1 MYIVRMENEIKPINE
16 TDNHFETYMKAV
28 KSNKCNETFNPNMLD
43 YTIDN
48 KSTIR
53 FEKIKA
59 LKNENTRIEEM
70 AKLLREIVNYEFPSE
85 FFEWLARDM
94 LGLKYKKWEIDE
106 MKRQY
111 RIKKKREIRK
121 QKQVYKKKPKNKKDE
136 RMKITTNNENPF
148 VLKF

>member
-1 MYIVRMENEIKPINE
+1 MHIVRMENKIEPMNEI
-16 TDNHFETYMKAV
+16 DNHFETYMKAK
-28 KSNKCNETFNPNMLD
+28 KSYNYNENFNPNMLD

-48 KSTIR
+48 KTTLR
-53 FEKIKA
+53 LEHIKA
-59 LKNENTRIEEM
+59 LKNETTKIEEM
-70 AKLLREIVNYEFPSE
+70 SKLLKENINYEFPSE

-111 RIKKKREIRK
+111 RIKKKREVRK
-121 QKQVYKKKPKNKKDE
+121 QKQVYKKKPKNKKNE
-136 RMKITTNNENPF
+136 KMKITTNNENPF